1 MRRFTLTFLALAC
14 LLVCAHAASAK
25 DTWTSVRSK
34 NFLLVGNA
42 SEKDIRQVATK
53 LEQFRDAFSRLFAT
67 AKFTSPVPTT
77 VVVFKSDSAYKPFKP
92 VVDGKT
98 DDNIAGYFQP
108 GEEVNY
114 ITLTSE
120 KREEDP
126 FAVIYHEYVHQIVAN
141 TLGISS
147 VPPWFNE
154 GLAEYYSTFEVREDR
169 KVMLGNLIERHL
181 QLLRQ
186 SKFIPLKQLLEV
198 NDYSLDRNNKEAK
211 WVFYAESWALVH
223 YLIQGNG
230 GSRLPQ
236 LNKFLTLFAQH
247 KPTDEAFAEAFQTD
261 IPTME
266 KELRKYVEGHSFT
279 GQVATFQQKLAFDSD
294 MQAAPLTDAEAE
306 AYLGD
311 LLLHTNRPDDAAVR
325 LEHALQL
332 DPKLATAHAS
342 LGMTRLRQRRFD
354 EAKEQLR
361 QAIEAGAQNYLAHY
375 YYAYVLSRSGMEE
388 SGRVN
393 GYDAETVGVMRA
405 SLLKSIELK
414 PDFPESYHLLAFVD
428 LVTGDKLDEGVEML
442 NRARALSPGN
452 TQFALVLA
460 QLYLRQRKY
469 DAALKTV
476 EPLAH
481 DNADPRMRAN
491 AATIVSEIKMIQ
503 EQAARFKARQEAD
516 EKERQDATEQRSVAG
531 DDIGTQGPPRLVH
544 RRDLDADGDT
554 RQAQS
559 GKSSEESAAEAFMSS
574 LNDALRKPLAG
585 ETRLLGTLT
594 RIECSG
600 GGLVFTFE
608 AEGRTLRLTS
618 RDFDSLQIVAYTP
631 QAGSQLSC
639 GPRKLQSR
647 VVVTF
652 RAAKAARAKA
662 DGEMVALEFVPDNFK
677 LRQ

>member
-1 MRRFTLTFLALAC
+1 MRRFALTFLALAC

-42 SEKDIRQVATK
+42 SEKDIRQVATR

-141 TLGISS
+141 TLGVGS

-154 GLAEYYSTFEVREDR
+154 GLAEYYSTFEFREDR

-261 IPTME
+261 IPAME
-266 KELRKYVEGHSFT
+266 KELRKYVEGHSFA
-279 GQVATFQQKLAFDSD
+279 GQVATFQQKLAFDSE

-342 LGMTRLRQRRFD
+342 LGMTRLRQHRFD

-361 QAIEAGAQNYLAHY
+361 QAIEGGAQNYLAHY
-375 YYAYVLSRSGMEE
+375 YYAYVLSRSGMDET
-388 SGRVN
+388 GRVN
-393 GYDAETVGVMRA
+393 GYDAESLGAMRA

-428 LVTGDKLDEGVEML
+428 LVTGDRLDEGVEML

-452 TQFALVLA
+452 TKFALVLA
-460 QLYLRQRKY
+460 QLYLRQQKY

-481 DNADPRMRAN
+481 DNAEPQMRAN
-491 AATIVSEIKMIQ
+491 AQTIISEIKMIQ
-503 EQAARFKARQEAD
+503 AQAAQFKARQEAAEKGGGDD
-516 EKERQDATEQRSVAG
+516 EKG
-531 DDIGTQGPPRLVH
+531 DSQSDSQGPPRLVH
-544 RRDLDADGDT
+544 RKDLDAGGGPQ
-554 RQAQS
+554 QAQS
-559 GKSSEESAAEAFMSS
+559 GKSSDESPEEAFTSS

-600 GGLVFTFE
+600 GGLVFTVE
-608 AEGRTLRLTS
+608 AGGRTLRLTS

-652 RAAKAARAKA
+652 RAAKVARAKS